1 MTKTTSAQ
9 STTTSPDN
17 IADSIPGDVPNQTP
31 DSDQQP
37 PKTAADEIDR
47 IPFPEL
53 ARFFAA
59 GRCRLLA
66 AEVDFEEAVQAMMD
80 NDSQKIALWI
90 EQDQLLALDDKVAEK
105 WFATAQ
111 EVTAAVIAPWVII
124 HDF

>member
-9 STTTSPDN
+9 STTPSPDN
-17 IADSIPGDVPNQTP
+17 IIDTTPGDVPNQIP
-31 DSDQQP
+31 DDNQQP
-37 PKTAADEIDR
+37 PKTAGEEIDR

-53 ARFFAA
+53 GRFFAA
-59 GRCRLLA
+59 GRCRLVA

-80 NDSQKIALWI
+80 NNSQKIALWI